1 VASLNNST
9 LNVLLKDYEQ
19 KKYKA
24 DLNHEKQKSAFI
36 DANPELANL
45 NLKLGNLALD
55 ISKAV
60 LNTDLDLEKKLRKDF
75 DKLKLQKNALLK
87 TLEIPD
93 RCTSSYL

>member
-1 VASLNNST
+1 M
-9 LNVLLKDYEQ
+9 K
-19 KKYKA
+19 
-24 DLNHEKQKSAFI
+24 EKNKSAFI